1 MKAPII
7 TVKKVSTFQGHD
19 GIGVN
24 ADVYIDGVE
33 VGHFYD
39 EARGGEPEFSRTVH
53 MDDKKKDALVKSL
66 LKGLDA
72 YAKSLKPVDLNAD
85 RSFGNKPLMVQPT
98 AESLMDDVINAE
110 IQKKEDAKFAKRLE
124 KQSITSILY
133 GTKDRYQGWSWK
145 NTTLAQLVQTPSGKS
160 ALQTRVNIIKL
171 ELKKK
176 NGETILNSEYL
187 KSLGV
192 II

>member
-1 MKAPII
+1 MKTPII

-24 ADVYIDGVE
+24 ADVYIDGIH

-39 EARGGEPEFSRTVH
+39 EARGGEPEFSRAIH
-53 MDDKKKDALVKSL
+53 MGDKKKDDLVRSL
-66 LKGLDA
+66 LKELDA

-110 IQKKEDAKFAKRLE
+110 IGKKEDAKFTKKLE
-124 KQSITSILY
+124 KQSLKGIVY
-133 GTKDRYQGWSWK
+133 GSKDRYRVWSWK
-145 NTTLAQLVQTPSGKS
+145 NLTLAQLLQHPQGKS
-160 ALQTRVNIIKL
+160 VLQTRVNIIKL
-171 ELKKK
+171 ELKK
-176 NGETILNSEYL
+176 GESILNADYI
-187 KSLGV
+187 KSLG
-192 II
+192 ITIP